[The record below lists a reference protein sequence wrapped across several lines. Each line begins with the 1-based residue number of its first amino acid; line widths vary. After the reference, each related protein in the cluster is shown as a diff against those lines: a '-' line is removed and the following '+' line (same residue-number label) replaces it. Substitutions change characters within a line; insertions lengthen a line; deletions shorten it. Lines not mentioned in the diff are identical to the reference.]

1 MSYSVNDAKKD
12 PDSGFV
18 ALKTGMSD
26 PAKSWL
32 VVTVSDGKTHYVAD
46 DDIAAWADLAPVPQP
61 EEPPAGDEP
70 PAEQTP

>member
-1 MSYSVNDAKKD
+1 MNYAVNDVKKD

-32 VVTVSDGKTHYVAD
+32 VVTISDGKTHYVAD
-46 DDIAAWADLAPVPQP
+46 EDVESWTDMTTTTVP
-61 EEPPAGDEP
+61 EE
-70 PAEQTP
+70 TP